1 MTYVRRQE
9 KTAFALFMVVV
20 VVLVSSV
27 VSSAADSA
35 RADSSPV
42 LATSFAAGNSSG
54 RKVPPSS
61 GPSPVNLLTVGQY
74 QGNYHGPHAAS
85 FTDLAVAD
93 FNKDGYADA
102 VTVDSSNCVTFFPG
116 NKLGQFGKPVDSC
129 VLPTTGG
136 GFSVVAGDFNHDG
149 IQDVA
154 VVASPCCPG
163 SVTVMLAQ
171 GVGDGTFTNAGSFA
185 LTGIGYGEFVSSV
198 ASADLN
204 NDGNLDLVVTT
215 VSGKIYILLGNGNF
229 VFTQTYIITDNGAA
243 ISAGVADFNKDGKLD
258 LAVSYSDGNVDV
270 LLGNGDA
277 TFKPAVTYPMDIG
290 GIAALAVGDVTGSGI
305 IDIVVITSND
315 FGISV
320 LLGNGDG
327 TFQPVKDTS
336 SATPN
341 PNSIA
346 LADVNGDGKMDVVV
360 SSDYSNSGYNIGV
373 LISNGD
379 GTFQPTLEYV
389 VADAPT
395 RVRIGDFNGDGHQDW
410 VALSNTKGLT
420 LSVGLNSGN
429 GGFVAAKDFPES
441 QGDQSQ
447 EPYGIVAADFNK
459 DGNLDLAVVT
469 GPYYYPGVN
478 VSLGDG
484 AGNFAAPI
492 TYPAGSGPGALTSG
506 DFNNDG
512 YPDIAV
518 VDLSDGTVSVLINN
532 GNGTFASP
540 VPYAVGNGSGQILT
554 ADFNGDGKLD
564 LIVTNAGDGTVS
576 VLLGNGD
583 GTFQTQKA
591 STAQAN
597 GYYMAI
603 ADFDGDGKMDVAVSQ
618 YNSTT
623 MDVLLGNGNGTFQ
636 TPIPTTGPSQN
647 AGMVAGDFNKDGKM
661 DLAVAT
667 RSSAVNNGTGGN
679 GGVQIFLGLGNGSF
693 QNAISYPTVPVG
705 LSGGY
710 TVQNPRVGDLN
721 NDGNLDIIMPN
732 TPDYDTDSNGVQHS
746 VGPAILLGNG
756 DGTFTLNP
764 GNPAVTGPWETDIA
778 LGDFN
783 NDHALD
789 AAVLNN
795 DGYQTNYLD
804 NVTILLSASG
814 TEVVLTS
821 SLNPSTAGQS
831 VTFTGTVKTSILGLP
846 TPTGTITFELGS
858 TNVPVTMVN
867 GVATYTTSTLPLGN
881 ITVYAVYSG
890 DSYFNPATSLGLLQV
905 VKPAPLT
912 ITTTTL
918 PDAVQNISY
927 TASVVAAGGIGPY
940 SFSITAGSLPTG
952 LSMNSMGAITGTPTG
967 LPGTA
972 SFTVHVKDSEIPAK
986 TATANLSIIVASN
999 LQITTSSL
1007 PNGVA
1012 GNSYSATV
1020 AASGGLPPYTFTIS
1034 NGNLPSGLSLSISG
1048 AISGVPAGS
1057 GTSTFT
1063 VQAQDSA
1070 IPPQTTTA
1078 VFSITIS
1085 PALSITTVNLAGG
1098 VQGTPYSASVAAT
1111 GGISPYSF
1119 SIKTGS
1125 LPIGLTMSRGGAI
1138 SGTPTGSGTSS
1149 FTVQAKDSSTP
1160 QQTATANLSIK
1171 IAGDLK
1177 ITTASLPNGV
1187 AGNSYSATVLA
1198 SGGTTPYTFTLSS
1211 GTLPAGL
1218 SLSTSGIISG
1228 TPTTAATSTFA
1239 VRVRDFGNPKET
1251 ATATLSITIGAGL
1264 SITTTSLPGGVQ
1276 GTAYSASVAATGG
1289 ISPYTFSITTGS
1301 LPSGLTMS
1309 SGGAISGTPTGSGTS
1324 SFTVQAKDSSTPPQT
1339 ATANLSIT
1347 IAGDLKITTASLP
1360 NGVVGSSYSATV
1372 TVSGGTTPYTF
1383 SLSSGNLPAGL
1394 SLSSSGAISGTP
1406 SATGTSTFNVQVQD
1420 SGNPKETATAT
1431 LSITIGS
1438 SVTITTT
1445 SLPNGVVGSFYGASV
1460 IASGGTFPYTFS
1472 IIGGTLPAGLS
1483 LSASGAISGTPT
1495 AAGTKNFTLG
1505 VRDSSHPE
1513 GTAKATLSI
1522 TIAPGLTITT
1532 VRLPPAIVGVA
1543 YSATVVATGGTPPYT
1558 FSIISGS
1565 LPAGL
1570 TMSPGGTI
1578 TGTPSAAGKSSFTVQ
1593 VTDFNNPSNIAT
1605 AMLSILVNNPL
1616 TITTK
1621 SLPNGVALQPY
1632 SATVV
1637 ARGGKKPYT
1646 FSLQSGQLPFGL
1658 TMSSGGVISG
1668 TPTQP
1673 FQRSIFTVEVQD
1685 SSSPMESAT
1694 ATFTISI
1701 AQQ

>member
-1 MTYVRRQE
+1 MTYVRRQD
-9 KTAFALFMVVV
+9 TTVFAVFMAVV
-20 VVLVSSV
+20 VVLASSV

-35 RADSSPV
+35 RAGSSAV
-42 LATSFAAGNSSG
+42 LATSQTTRNSAGQ
-54 RKVPPSS
+54 KAPPSS

-85 FTDLAVAD
+85 FTDVAVAD

-102 VTVDSSNCVTFFPG
+102 VTVDGSTCVTFFPG
-116 NKLGQFGKPVDSC
+116 NKQGQLGKPVDSC
-129 VLPTTGG
+129 IFPTTGPVY
-136 GFSVVAGDFNHDG
+136 VVAGDFNNDG
-149 IQDVA
+149 ILDVA
-154 VVASPCCPG
+154 AVTTPCCPE
-163 SVTVMLAQ
+163 SSTVMLAQ
-171 GVGDGTFTNAGSFA
+171 GVGDGTFTYAGSLS
-185 LTGIGYGEFVSSV
+185 LTDLSYGATISSV
-198 ASADLN
+198 SAADLN
-204 NDGNLDLVVTT
+204 NDKNLDLVIT
-215 VSGKIYILLGNGNF
+215 SNGGNIYILLGNGSF
-229 VFTQTYIITDNGAA
+229 VFTQSYFDPEGANA
-243 ISAGVADFNKDGKLD
+243 LSAGVADFNKDGKLD
-258 LAVSYSDGNVDV
+258 LAVSFSNGNV
-270 LLGNGDA
+270 G
-277 TFKPAVTYPMDIG
+277 
-290 GIAALAVGDVTGSGI
+290 
-305 IDIVVITSND
+305 
-315 FGISV
+315 V

-327 TFQPVKDTS
+327 TFQAPVNYPLDVNGIGGVVVGDLTGSGVTDIVVITFNNWGISALLGNGDGTFQPLKDTS
-336 SATPN
+336 GTVPN
-341 PNSIA
+341 PNSLA
-346 LADVNGDGKMDVVV
+346 LADFNGDGKMDVII
-360 SSDYSNSGYNIGV
+360 SSDYSNGGYTVGV

-379 GTFQPTLEYV
+379 GTFQPTAPYV
-389 VADAPT
+389 VTTAPT
-395 RVRIGDFNGDGHQDW
+395 KLRTGDINGDGHPDW
-410 VALSNTKGLT
+410 VVLSNTAGLT
-420 LSVGLNSGN
+420 LAVGLNSGN

-441 QGDQSQ
+441 QGDNSQ

-459 DGNLDLAVVT
+459 DGNLDFAVVT
-469 GPYYYPGVN
+469 GKYYYPGVN

-492 TYPAGSGPGALTSG
+492 TYPAGVAPAALTSG

-512 YPDIAV
+512 FPDIAV
-518 VDLSDGTVSVLINN
+518 LDQNDGTVSVLINS

-540 VPYAVGNGSGQILT
+540 VPYTVGNGSGQILT
-554 ADFNGDGKLD
+554 ADFNGDSKLD
-564 LIVTNAGDGTVS
+564 LIVTNQTDGTVS

-583 GTFQTQKA
+583 GTFEMEQV
-591 STAQAN
+591 STAQPNGAN
-597 GYYMAI
+597 MAI
-603 ADFDGDGKMDVAVSQ
+603 ADFNGDGKLDVAVSN

-623 MDVLLGNGNGTFQ
+623 IDILLGNGDGTFQ
-636 TPIPTTGPSQN
+636 APIPTTGPN
-647 AGMVAGDFNKDGKM
+647 AEVGMVAGDFNKDGKM
-661 DLAVAT
+661 DLAVASI
-667 RSSAVNNGTGGN
+667 SSSINNGTGGN
-679 GGVQIFLGLGNGSF
+679 GGVQIFLGVGNGSF
-693 QNAISYPTVPVG
+693 QNPVSYPTVPVG
-705 LSGGY
+705 LSGGF
-710 TVQNPRVGDLN
+710 TLRGPRMGDLN

-732 TPDYDTDSNGVQHS
+732 YPDTASDSSGTQHS

-764 GNPAVTGPWETDIA
+764 GNPAVTGPWENDIA

-783 NDHALD
+783 KDGALD

-795 DGYQTNYLD
+795 DGFQTNYLD

-821 SLNPSTAGQS
+821 SRNPSTVGQS

-940 SFSITAGSLPTG
+940 TFSITAGSLPAG
-952 LSMNSMGAITGTPTG
+952 LSMNSLGAITGTPTG
-967 LPGTA
+967 LPGTS

-986 TATANLSIIVASN
+986 TASANLSIIVASN

-1020 AASGGLPPYTFTIS
+1020 MATGGLPPYTFTIS
-1034 NGNLPSGLSLSISG
+1034 NGSLPSGLSLSTSG
-1048 AISGVPAGS
+1048 AISGVPTGS

-1070 IPPQTTTA
+1070 TPPQTTAA

-1085 PALSITTVNLAGG
+1085 PALSITTASLPGG
-1098 VQGTPYSASVAAT
+1098 LQGTAYSASVGAT

-1119 SIKTGS
+1119 SITTGS
-1125 LPIGLTMSRGGAI
+1125 LPAGLTMSSGGAI

-1160 QQTATANLSIK
+1160 PQTATANLSIK

-1177 ITTASLPNGV
+1177 ITTTSLPNGV

-1198 SGGTTPYTFTLSS
+1198 SGGTTPYTFTISS

-1218 SLSTSGIISG
+1218 ALSMTGVISG
-1228 TPTTAATSTFA
+1228 TPTTAATSTFT
-1239 VRVRDFGNPKET
+1239 VQVRDSGNPKET
-1251 ATATLSITIGAGL
+1251 VKATLSITIGAGL
-1264 SITTTSLPGGVQ
+1264 TITTTTLPGGTQ

-1289 ISPYTFSITTGS
+1289 ISPYTFSIVTGS

-1372 TVSGGTTPYTF
+1372 TASGGTTPYIF

-1394 SLSSSGAISGTP
+1394 SLSSAGTISGTP
-1406 SATGTSTFNVQVQD
+1406 STSGTSTFTAQVQD

-1431 LSITIGS
+1431 LSITIGAS
-1438 SVTITTT
+1438 LTITTT

-1460 IASGGTFPYTFS
+1460 IASGGTPPYTFS
-1472 IIGGTLPAGLS
+1472 IIGRTLPAGLS
-1483 LSASGAISGTPT
+1483 LSSSGAISGTPT
-1495 AAGTKNFTLG
+1495 AAGTKTFT
-1505 VRDSSHPE
+1505 VQVKDSSLPA

-1522 TIAPGLTITT
+1522 TIAPGLKITT
-1532 VRLPPAIVGVA
+1532 AKLAPAVVGVA
-1543 YSATVVATGGTPPYT
+1543 YSASVVASGGTPPYT
-1558 FSIISGS
+1558 FSIVSGS

-1570 TMSPGGTI
+1570 TMSPGGAI

-1593 VTDFNNPSNIAT
+1593 VTDSSNPPNTAT
-1605 AMLSILVNNPL
+1605 AALSISVNNPL

-1621 SLPNGVALQPY
+1621 SLPNGVAGQAY
-1632 SATVV
+1632 SATVM
-1637 ARGGKKPYT
+1637 ASGGKKPYT
-1646 FSLQSGQLPFGL
+1646 FSVQSGQLPFGL

-1673 FQRSIFTVEVQD
+1673 FQVSTFTVQVQD
-1685 SSSPMESAT
+1685 SSSPMETAT